1 MELTTIIL
9 SIFGI
14 LGMLICI
21 FKFPNIKIKDHVID
35 TFYLPVL
42 FVAIIFLI
50 FPLFDKKELFDIL
63 FTNSKLNPL
72 KILVLFISVSFISIA
87 LDEAGFFSYVAIKF
101 INRFK
106 KSQYALFFS
115 LYLLI
120 SILTIFTSNDIV
132 ILTFTPFILYF
143 AKRGNI
149 NPIPFLIMEFV
160 AANTYSML
168 LPIGNPTNVYL
179 SSIYELDFISYILK
193 MLLPTILIGITSI
206 SILVLLFRKDLNK
219 KIEVFDDKEVF
230 MKNKLICFVALA
242 HLSLTTIFLV
252 ISNYIN
258 LEMWVIALI
267 FGSSLLIFMIVYS
280 LVKKNSLYITRP
292 LRRLPYPLI
301 PFVLSMFIIIMA
313 LESYGVFSKI
323 SDLFEL
329 IKNENLKEIV
339 YLISST
345 ISCNLVNNIPMT
357 IAFGSI
363 LQNTTNINLIYATI
377 IGSNIG
383 AILSPV
389 GALAGIMWLSILK
402 QNDVEYGFTKFLKNG
417 SIITLGLLIAGS
429 IALLII

>member
-1 MELTTIIL
+1 MILTIVLAII
-9 SIFGI
+9 GI

-21 FKFPNIKIKDHVID
+21 LRFPSIKIKHHSFD
-35 TFYLPVL
+35 TFYLPIL
-42 FVAIIFLI
+42 FIALILLI
-50 FPLFDKKELFDIL
+50 FPIFDKTELFNIL
-63 FTNSKLNPL
+63 FSNSKLNPL
-72 KILVLFISVSFISIA
+72 KILVLFISVSFISIV
-87 LDEAGFFSYVAIKF
+87 LDEAGFFSFVAIKF
-101 INRFK
+101 INKFK
-106 KSQYALFFS
+106 KSQYTLFFS
-115 LYLLI
+115 LYFLI
-120 SILTIFTSNDIV
+120 SLLTIFTSNDIV

-179 SSIYELDFISYILK
+179 SSIYELDFILYIGK
-193 MLLPTILIGITSI
+193 MILPTILIGITSI
-206 SILVLLFRKDLNK
+206 SILILLFRKDLNK
-219 KIEVFDDKEVF
+219 KIEVFDNKEVF
-230 MKNKLICFVALA
+230 MKNKFICIIALI

-252 ISNYIN
+252 ISNYIEV
-258 LEMWVIALI
+258 EMWIIALI
-267 FGSSLLIFMIVYS
+267 FGLSLLIFVVLYS
-280 LVKKNSLYITRP
+280 VFKKNKLYITLP

-301 PFVLSMFIIIMA
+301 PFILSMFVIIMA
-313 LESYGVFSKI
+313 LDSFGIFGNVFN
-323 SDLFEL
+323 LFDL

-402 QNDVEYGFTKFLKNG
+402 QNGVDYGFVKFLKNG

>member
-1 MELTTIIL
+1 MALTISLAII
-9 SIFGI
+9 GI

-21 FKFPNIKIKDHVID
+21 FKFPSFKVGAHSFD
-35 TFYLPVL
+35 TFYLPIL
-42 FVAIIFLI
+42 FIALILLI
-50 FPLFDKKELFDIL
+50 FPIFDKKELFEII
-63 FTNSKLNPL
+63 FSNSKLNPL
-72 KILVLFISVSFISIA
+72 KILVLFISVSFISIV
-87 LDEAGFFSYVAIKF
+87 LDEGGFFSFVAIKF
-101 INRFK
+101 INKFK

-149 NPIPFLIMEFV
+149 NPIPFLVMEFV

-179 SSIYELDFISYILK
+179 SSIYKLDFISYILK
-193 MLLPTILIGITSI
+193 MLIPTIFIGITSI
-206 SILVLLFRKDLNK
+206 VVLLLIFKKDLNK

-230 MKNKLICFVALA
+230 LKNKTICIVSLI
-242 HLSLTTIFLV
+242 HLSLTTILLV

-258 LEMWVIALI
+258 IEMWIIAAI
-267 FGSSLLIFMIVYS
+267 FGLSLFIFMIFYS
-280 LVKKNSLYITRP
+280 IIKKNHLYISQP
-292 LRRLPYPLI
+292 FVRLPFSLI
-301 PFVLSMFIIIMA
+301 PFILSMFVIIQA
-313 LESYGVFSKI
+313 LESYDVFI
-323 SDLFEL
+323 YVSDLFNK
-329 IKNENLKEIV
+329 INNDNIKEIV
-339 YLISST
+339 YLLSST

-363 LQNTTNINLIYATI
+363 LQNSDNINLVYATI

-389 GALAGIMWLSILK
+389 GALAGIMWLRILK
-402 QNDVEYGFTKFLKNG
+402 QNDVEYGFLKFLKNG
-417 SIITLGLLIAGS
+417 SIITLFLIIAGS
-429 IALLII
+429 IALLIV

>member
-1 MELTTIIL
+1 
-9 SIFGI
+9 
-14 LGMLICI
+14 MLICI
-21 FKFPNIKIKDHVID
+21 FKFPNVRIKNHVFD
-35 TFYLPVL
+35 TFYLPIL
-42 FVAIIFLI
+42 FIAIIFLI

-63 FTNSKLNPL
+63 FTNSKLNPI
-72 KILVLFISVSFISIA
+72 KILILFISVSFISIV
-87 LDEAGFFSYVAIKF
+87 LDEAGFFSFVAIKF
-101 INRFK
+101 INKFK
-106 KSQYALFFS
+106 SSQYKLFFS

-149 NPIPFLIMEFV
+149 NPIPFLVMEFV

-179 SSIYELDFISYILK
+179 SSIYNLDFINYILK
-193 MLLPTILIGITSI
+193 MILPTILIGITSI
-206 SILVLLFRKDLNK
+206 IILVLLFKNDLNK

-230 MKNKLICFVALA
+230 MKNKIVCIISLIHLA
-242 HLSLTTIFLV
+242 LTTIFLV
-252 ISNYIN
+252 ISNYIDT
-258 LEMWVIALI
+258 EMWLIALI
-267 FGSSLLIFMIVYS
+267 FGSSLLIFMICYS
-280 LVKKNSLYITRP
+280 LIKKNHLYISLP
-292 LRRLPYPLI
+292 IRRLPYALI
-301 PFVLSMFIIIMA
+301 PFILSMFVIIMA
-313 LESYGVFSKI
+313 LESYGIFNKFSN
-323 SDLFEL
+323 LFEL
-329 IKNENLKEIV
+329 INNENLKEII
-339 YLISST
+339 YLLSST

-402 QNDVEYGFTKFLKNG
+402 QNGVEYGFLKFVKNG
-417 SIITLGLLIAGS
+417 AIITLGLLIAGS

>member
-1 MELTTIIL
+1 MVATIVL
-9 SIFGI
+9 SIIGI
-14 LGMLICI
+14 LGMLLCI
-21 FKFPNIKIKDHVID
+21 FKIPNIKYKDHTID
-35 TFYLPVL
+35 TFYLHIL
-42 FVAIIFLI
+42 LVALIFLI
-50 FPLFDKKELFDIL
+50 FPLFYKSNLFNIL
-63 FTNSKLNPL
+63 FSNSKLNPL
-72 KILVLFISVSFISIA
+72 KILALFISVSFISIV
-87 LDEAGFFSYVAIKF
+87 LDEAGFFSYIAIKF
-101 INRFK
+101 INKFK
-106 KSQYALFFS
+106 ASQYTLFFS
-115 LYLLI
+115 LYFLI

-179 SSIYELDFISYILK
+179 SSIYELDFISYVKK
-193 MLLPTILIGITSI
+193 MILPTILIGITSI
-206 SILVLLFRKDLNK
+206 SILVLLFRNDLKK

-230 MKNKLICFVALA
+230 MKNKLICIISLSI
-242 HLSLTTIFLV
+242 LSLTTIFLV

-258 LEMWVIALI
+258 LEMWVIALS
-267 FGSSLLIFMIVYS
+267 FGIILLTFIITYS
-280 LVKKNSLYITRP
+280 LIKKNHLYVTLP
-292 LRRLPYPLI
+292 LRRLPYSLI
-301 PFVLSMFIIIMA
+301 PFILSMFVIIMG
-313 LESYGVFSKI
+313 LESYGVFENISKLFEKI
-323 SDLFEL
+323 S
-329 IKNENLKEIV
+329 NENLKEIV

-363 LQNTTNINLIYATI
+363 LQNTENINLVYATI

-389 GALAGIMWLSILK
+389 GALAGIMWLRILK
-402 QNDVEYGFTKFLKNG
+402 QNNVDYGFLKFLKNG

>member
-1 MELTTIIL
+1 MILTIVLAII
-9 SIFGI
+9 GI

-21 FKFPNIKIKDHVID
+21 LRFPSIKIRHHSFD
-35 TFYLPVL
+35 TFYLPIL
-42 FVAIIFLI
+42 FIALILLI
-50 FPLFDKKELFDIL
+50 FPIFDKTELFNIL
-63 FTNSKLNPL
+63 FSNSKLNPL
-72 KILVLFISVSFISIA
+72 KILVLFISVSFISIV
-87 LDEAGFFSYVAIKF
+87 LDEAGFFSFVAIKF
-101 INRFK
+101 INKFK
-106 KSQYALFFS
+106 KSQYTLFFS
-115 LYLLI
+115 LYFLI
-120 SILTIFTSNDIV
+120 SLLTIFTSNDIV

-179 SSIYELDFISYILK
+179 SSIYELDFILYIGK
-193 MLLPTILIGITSI
+193 MILPTILIGITSI
-206 SILVLLFRKDLNK
+206 SILILLFRKDLNK
-219 KIEVFDDKEVF
+219 KIEVFDNKEVF
-230 MKNKLICFVALA
+230 MKNKFICIIALI

-252 ISNYIN
+252 ISNYIEV
-258 LEMWVIALI
+258 EMWIIALI
-267 FGSSLLIFMIVYS
+267 FGLSLLIFVVSYS
-280 LVKKNSLYITRP
+280 IFKKNKLYITLP

-301 PFVLSMFIIIMA
+301 PFILSMFVIIMA
-313 LESYGVFSKI
+313 LDSFGIFGNVFN
-323 SDLFEL
+323 LFDL

-402 QNDVEYGFTKFLKNG
+402 QNGVDYGFVKFLKNG

>member
-1 MELTTIIL
+1 MILTIVLAII
-9 SIFGI
+9 GI

-21 FKFPNIKIKDHVID
+21 LRFPSIKIKHHSFD
-35 TFYLPVL
+35 TFYLPIL
-42 FVAIIFLI
+42 FIALILLI
-50 FPLFDKKELFDIL
+50 FPIFDKTELFNIL
-63 FTNSKLNPL
+63 FSNSKLNPL
-72 KILVLFISVSFISIA
+72 KILVLFISVSFISIV
-87 LDEAGFFSYVAIKF
+87 LDEAGFFSFVAIKF
-101 INRFK
+101 INKFK
-106 KSQYALFFS
+106 KSQYTLFFS
-115 LYLLI
+115 LYFLI
-120 SILTIFTSNDIV
+120 SLLTIFTSNDIV

-179 SSIYELDFISYILK
+179 SSIYELDFILYIGK
-193 MLLPTILIGITSI
+193 MILPTILIGITSI
-206 SILVLLFRKDLNK
+206 SILILLFRKDLNK
-219 KIEVFDDKEVF
+219 KIEVFDNKEVF
-230 MKNKLICFVALA
+230 MKNKLICIIALI

-252 ISNYIN
+252 ISNYIEV
-258 LEMWVIALI
+258 EMWIIALI
-267 FGSSLLIFMIVYS
+267 FGLSLLIFVVSYS
-280 LVKKNSLYITRP
+280 VVKKNKLYITLP

>member
-1 MELTTIIL
+1 MILTIVLAII
-9 SIFGI
+9 GI

-21 FKFPNIKIKDHVID
+21 LRFPSIKIKHHSFD
-35 TFYLPVL
+35 TFYLPIL
-42 FVAIIFLI
+42 FIALILLI
-50 FPLFDKKELFDIL
+50 FPIFDKTELFNIL
-63 FTNSKLNPL
+63 FSNSKLNPL
-72 KILVLFISVSFISIA
+72 KILVLFISVSFISIV
-87 LDEAGFFSYVAIKF
+87 LDEAGFFSFVAIKF
-101 INRFK
+101 INKFK
-106 KSQYALFFS
+106 KSQYTLFFS
-115 LYLLI
+115 LYFLI
-120 SILTIFTSNDIV
+120 SLLTIFTSNDIV

-179 SSIYELDFISYILK
+179 SSIYELDFVLYIGK
-193 MLLPTILIGITSI
+193 MILPTILIGITSI
-206 SILVLLFRKDLNK
+206 CILILLFRKDLNK
-219 KIEVFDDKEVF
+219 KIEVFDNKEVF
-230 MKNKLICFVALA
+230 MKNKLICIIALF

-252 ISNYIN
+252 FSNYIEV
-258 LEMWVIALI
+258 EMWIIALI
-267 FGSSLLIFMIVYS
+267 FGLSLLIFVVSYS
-280 LVKKNSLYITRP
+280 VVKKNKLYITLP

-301 PFVLSMFIIIMA
+301 PFILSMFVIIMA
-313 LESYGVFSKI
+313 IESYGVFSKI

>member
-1 MELTTIIL
+1 MVATIIL
-9 SIFGI
+9 SIIGI
-14 LGMLICI
+14 LGMLFCI
-21 FKFPNIKIKDHVID
+21 FKVPNLKIKDHVID
-35 TFYLPVL
+35 TFYLPIL
-42 FVAIIFLI
+42 LVAIIFLI
-50 FPLFDKKELFDIL
+50 FPLFDKTELFNIL
-63 FTNSKLNPL
+63 FSNSKLNPL
-72 KILVLFISVSFISIA
+72 KILVLFISVSFISIV
-87 LDEAGFFSYVAIKF
+87 LDEGGFFSYIAIKF

-106 KSQYALFFS
+106 ASQYALFFS

-179 SSIYELDFISYILK
+179 SSVYELDFISYVSK
-193 MLLPTILIGITSI
+193 MILPTIFIGITSI
-206 SILVLLFRKDLNK
+206 IILVLLFRKDLNK
-219 KIEVFDDKEVF
+219 KIEVFNDKEVF
-230 MKNKLICFVALA
+230 LKNKVICIVSLA
-242 HLSLTTIFLV
+242 DLLLTTTFLV

-258 LEMWVIALI
+258 IEMWIIALV
-267 FGSSLLIFMIVYS
+267 FASTLLIFIAAYS
-280 LVKKNSLYITRP
+280 IFKKNHLYITLP
-292 LRRLPYPLI
+292 VRRLPYSLI
-301 PFVLSMFIIIMA
+301 PFILSMFVIIMA
-313 LESYGVFSKI
+313 LESYDIFANI
-323 SDLFEL
+323 SNLFEK
-329 IKNENLKEIV
+329 INNENLKEIV

-345 ISCNLVNNIPMT
+345 LSCNLVNNIPMT

-363 LQNTTNINLIYATI
+363 LQNTNNINLVYSTI

-389 GALAGIMWLSILK
+389 GALAGIMWLRILK
-402 QNDVEYGFTKFLKNG
+402 QNDVDYGFVKFLKNG